1 LKRKRNGSWVGLKS
15 LGQNEPID
23 VEVLRYN
30 LNQKGETIRVT
41 IEEVISSRA
50 WLAVGLHEFVVGR
63 DLPIPLKLAPC

>member
-30 LNQKGETIRVT
+30 LNQKGETTYIT
-41 IEEVISSRA
+41 IEEVILSRA
-50 WLAVGLHEFVVGR
+50 WLTVGLREFVLGR
-63 DLPIPLKLAPC
+63 DLAIPPKLASC

>member
-1 LKRKRNGSWVGLKS
+1 
-15 LGQNEPID
+15 
-23 VEVLRYN
+23 LRYN

-63 DLPIPLKLAPC
+63 DLAIPLKLAPC